1 MTWGLLHTHKKLY
14 LHQIQ
19 SVKKK
24 QLQNCTVRQ
33 LKKKWINLLKPSIK
47 VYILIPSELGKTFYT
62 IDCKNFKY
70 LVKNICI
77 LQLFFNGLFY
87 A

>member
-33 LKKKWINLLKPSIK
+33 LKQKWINLLKPSIK
-47 VYILIPSELGKTFYT
+47 VYILIPSELGH
-62 IDCKNFKY
+62 
-70 LVKNICI
+70 
-77 LQLFFNGLFY
+77 
-87 A
+87 

>member
-24 QLQNCTVRQ
+24 QLTSKLYCT
-33 LKKKWINLLKPSIK
+33 SIK
-47 VYILIPSELGKTFYT
+47 TKIDQFTETINQGLYIDPL
-62 IDCKNFKY
+62 
-70 LVKNICI
+70 
-77 LQLFFNGLFY
+77 
-87 A
+87 

>member
-33 LKKKWINLLKPSIK
+33 LKKKMDQFTETINQGL
-47 VYILIPSELGKTFYT
+47 YIDPL
-62 IDCKNFKY
+62 
-70 LVKNICI
+70 
-77 LQLFFNGLFY
+77 
-87 A
+87 